1 MEMDRVSMGASSI
14 DHNRGTLKLAGS
26 ECARTAKAIFSA
38 SWKVSESS
46 CERLVTRGDDAG
58 VSRLARTRAS
68 TSLNN
73 SGVHYAINGL

>member
-46 CERLVTRGDDAG
+46 CERLVTRGDDAAYQG
-58 VSRLARTRAS
+58 LRELVRVRLSTTLVFTTR
-68 TSLNN
+68 
-73 SGVHYAINGL
+73 